1 MSRRYPA
8 YHELDLRVQKR
19 WQLGR
24 STALTV
30 YLDLIN
36 IYGKDRIV
44 GLACSPD
51 LTRCDYEKHPMPFL
65 PSLGIRGEF

>member
-36 IYGKDRIV
+36 IYGKDRIT
-44 GLACSPD
+44 GLSCSPD
-51 LTRCDYEKHPMPFL
+51 LTQCVYEKHPMPFL